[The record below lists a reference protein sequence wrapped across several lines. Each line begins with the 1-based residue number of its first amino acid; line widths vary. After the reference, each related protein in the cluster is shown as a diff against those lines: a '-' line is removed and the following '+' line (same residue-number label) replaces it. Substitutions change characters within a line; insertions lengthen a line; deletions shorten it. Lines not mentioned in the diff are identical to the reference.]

1 MKGVLL
7 FALLF
12 VVGAVL
18 VASSFYIEK
27 QNAPTG
33 ELKKFSSC
41 SEIKNFLE
49 TRTPSPSLLERGM
62 GILSTGTKSLQSA
75 PTSAD
80 MSSEYSTTN
89 IQVEGVD
96 EADIVKNDG
105 KYIYDVSGNKV
116 VIVDAYPAA
125 SAKILSTIQLEGTVQ
140 EIFISKDR
148 LVVFGSAEHYYPG
161 PLERKMSSEIMP
173 HYYSGMFVNIYD
185 VSDRANP
192 VLKRN
197 VTLEGSYYG
206 SRMIG
211 DYVYVV
217 ANQPFYYT
225 ENVVMPKIGA
235 AETRCADVYYSD
247 MPDYYYGLT
256 TILAVNTQVDSQ
268 DVNSKIFLQGSAQ
281 GLYVSQNNIYITQ
294 SSYYGEEK
302 TVVNKVSIDNG
313 KIEYKN
319 HGEVPGTVLNQF
331 SMDEYNGYF
340 RIATTSQNNFI
351 TRMMPQVV
359 SSQVASQPSS
369 KNNVYVLDSSLA
381 VVGKLEDLAPG
392 EKIYSARFL
401 SDRAYLVTFKKT
413 DPLFVIDLK
422 DPANPKILGKLKIPG
437 YSNYLHPYD
446 ENHLIG
452 IGKEAVEAEEG
463 DFAWYQGVKLSLFD
477 VTDVENPKEISQ
489 YSIGD
494 RGTDSYALQDHK
506 AFLFSK
512 DKNLLVVPIT
522 LAEIN
527 KEQYPE
533 GVPKNAYGEFT
544 WQGAYVFSIT
554 LDKGFELKSK
564 ITHVEDNS
572 EFMKSGYYFESQY
585 SVKRSL
591 YIGNTLY
598 TLSDKMI
605 KMNDLGNFAEINKVT
620 LPQSV

>member
-1 MKGVLL
+1 MRINGLVMFVLI
-7 FALLF
+7 F
-12 VVGAVL
+12 VAGAVL
-18 VASSFYIEK
+18 VVSSFYIEK
-27 QNAPTG
+27 SSTG

-41 SEIKNFLE
+41 SEMKNFLSTQTASRQMYE
-49 TRTPSPSLLERGM
+49 T
-62 GILSTGTKSLQSA
+62 GILSSTKSTQA
-75 PTSAD
+75 PATSQD
-80 MSSEYSTTN
+80 YSTTN
-89 IQVEGVD
+89 IQVAGVD

-105 KYIYDVSGNKV
+105 KYIYAVSGSNV
-116 VIVDAYPAA
+116 VIVEAYPAA
-125 SAKILSTIQLEGTVQ
+125 SAKILSTIESEGSVQ
-140 EIFISKDR
+140 EIFINKDK
-148 LVVFGSAEHYYPG
+148 LIVFGSEYNYPG
-161 PLERKMSSEIMP
+161 PLYSESMVAKGGFVP
-173 HYYSGMFVNIYD
+173 PYYSSNMFIKVYD
-185 VSDRANP
+185 VSDKSNP

-197 VTLEGSYYG
+197 VTLEGSYYD

-217 ANQPFYYT
+217 ANQPLYYT

-235 AETRCADVYYSD
+235 AKTRCADVYYSD

-256 TILAVNTQVDSQ
+256 TILSVNTQTDSQ

-294 SSYYGEEK
+294 SSYDVEEK

-313 KIEYKN
+313 KIEYKT

-340 RIATTSQNNFI
+340 RIATTNQNNFI
-351 TRMMPQVV
+351 TRIMPQVV

-369 KNNVYVLDSSLA
+369 KNNVYVLDSNLA

-392 EKIYSARFL
+392 ERIYSARFL

-422 DPANPKILGKLKIPG
+422 DSANPKILGKLKIPG

-477 VTDVENPKEISQ
+477 VTDVANPKEISQ

-527 KEQYPE
+527 KDQYPE
-533 GVPKNAYGEFT
+533 GVPKNAYGDFT
-544 WQGAYVFSIT
+544 WQGAYVFDIT

-572 EFMKSGYYFESQY
+572 EFMKSGYYYSSDY

-591 YIGNTLY
+591 YIDNVLY

-605 KMNDLGNFAEINKVT
+605 KMNDLESFAEINKVT
-620 LPQSV
+620 LSIA